1 MTKNLNTVLLVF
13 VAIFSGVASASA
25 VTNGSFESQNL
36 SESYV
41 GFLYS
46 DAGLNQFLGYGPVG
60 VSAPGWSFSGQ
71 SGLSYSNTLWGG
83 TAQDGNV
90 FGFLRNE
97 GGEISQSFTD
107 VAGDYAFS
115 FNLAQRTSW
124 RVGGFQT
131 LSVLLDGAS
140 IWSGMPG
147 DTWSTYSFSASNVA
161 AGNHTL
167 SLRGTNLGAASDTS
181 VFVDNVRL
189 TVFAVPEPESYTLLL
204 VGLAL
209 IGAVARRRKV
219 NDAESVI

>member
-1 MTKNLNTVLLVF
+1 MAKIPNSVLLAS
-13 VAIFSGVASASA
+13 AIFVSGVVSAA
-25 VTNGSFESQNL
+25 PLLNGSFESQNL

-60 VSAPGWSFSGQ
+60 VSAGGWSFSGQ

-115 FNLAQRTSW
+115 FELEQRTSW

-131 LSVLLDGAS
+131 VSVLFDGAA
-140 IWSGMPG
+140 IWSGTPG
-147 DTWSTYSFSASNVA
+147 DTWGAYSFSASNVA
-161 AGNHTL
+161 TGNHTL

-189 TVFAVPEPESYTLLL
+189 TVSAVPEPESYMLVL
-204 VGLAL
+204 VGLAM

-219 NDAESVI
+219 NDA

>member
-1 MTKNLNTVLLVF
+1 MTKIFNSVLLASAVF
-13 VAIFSGVASASA
+13 VSGVASAA
-25 VTNGSFESQNL
+25 PLVNESFESQNL

-46 DAGLNQFLGYGPVG
+46 DAGLNQSLGYGPVG

-97 GGEISQSFTD
+97 GGEISQTFTD

-124 RVGGFQT
+124 RVGGLQT
-131 LSVLLDGAS
+131 LSVLFDGAS
-140 IWSGMPG
+140 IWSGTPG

-167 SLRGTNLGAASDTS
+167 SLRGTNLSAAPDTS

-189 TVFAVPEPESYTLLL
+189 TVSAVPEPESYALVL
-204 VGLAL
+204 VGLAM
-209 IGAVARRRKV
+209 IGAVARRRKF
-219 NDAESVI
+219 NGA